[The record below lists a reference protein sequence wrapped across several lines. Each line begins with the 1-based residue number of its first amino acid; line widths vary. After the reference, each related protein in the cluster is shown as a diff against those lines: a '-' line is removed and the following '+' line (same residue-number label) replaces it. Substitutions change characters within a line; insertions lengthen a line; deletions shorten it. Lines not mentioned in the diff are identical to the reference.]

1 MGMGGGG
8 GRGEV
13 TSDIN
18 VTPMADVMLVLLI
31 IFMVITPMLQK
42 GVSVELAKTK
52 NPIDMK
58 EADRDDA
65 VLVAVTRD
73 GKFYLGQSKVS
84 IDELASKVNDLLA
97 TRLEKKVFV
106 KSDLRAKYGDVVQ
119 VVDNIRNA
127 GVDQV
132 GLLTP
137 AFRML
142 SDRKSTR
149 LNSSHVRIS
158 YAVFCLKKKTYTHRP
173 LPA

>member
-1 MGMGGGG
+1 MGGTSG

-42 GVSVELAKTK
+42 GVSVEMAKTK

-65 VLVAVTRD
+65 VLVVVTRD
-73 GKFYLGQSKVS
+73 GKFYLGQNKVN
-84 IDELASKVNDLLA
+84 IDELATRVNDLLA

-106 KSDLRAKYGDVVQ
+106 RSDLRAKYGDVVQ

-127 GVDQV
+127 GVDQI
-132 GLLTP
+132 GLLTE
-137 AFRML
+137 
-142 SDRKSTR
+142 R
-149 LNSSHVRIS
+149 LDDQVR
-158 YAVFCLKKKTYTHRP
+158 R
-173 LPA
+173 

>member
-1 MGMGGGG
+1 MAMGSGG

-13 TSDIN
+13 TADIN

-52 NPIDMK
+52 NPVDMK

-65 VLVAVTRD
+65 VLVAITRD
-73 GKFYLGQSKVS
+73 GKFYIGQDHVDIETLS
-84 IDELASKVNDLLA
+84 AKVNDLLA

-132 GLLTP
+132 GLLTE
-137 AFRML
+137 
-142 SDRKSTR
+142 R
-149 LNSSHVRIS
+149 LDDQVR
-158 YAVFCLKKKTYTHRP
+158 R
-173 LPA
+173 

>member
-1 MGMGGGG
+1 MAMGGTGG

-42 GVSVELAKTK
+42 GQTVELARTK

-65 VLVAVTRD
+65 VLVTVTRD
-73 GKFYLGQSKVS
+73 GKLYLGQEKISV
-84 IDELASKVNDLLA
+84 DALATKVNDLLA
-97 TRLEKKVFV
+97 SRLEKKVFV

-127 GVDQV
+127 GVDQI
-132 GLLTP
+132 GLLTE
-137 AFRML
+137 RL
-142 SDRKSTR
+142 DDQVRK
-149 LNSSHVRIS
+149 
-158 YAVFCLKKKTYTHRP
+158 
-173 LPA
+173 

>member
-1 MGMGGGG
+1 MAMGGTGG

-42 GVSVELAKTK
+42 GQTVELARTK

-65 VLVAVTRD
+65 VLVAITRD
-73 GKFYLGQSKVS
+73 GKFWLGKDRVN
-84 IDELASKVNDLLA
+84 IEDLAAKVNDLLS
-97 TRLEKKVFV
+97 TRLDKTVFL

-119 VVDNIRNA
+119 VVDSIRNA
-127 GVDQV
+127 GVDKV
-132 GLLTP
+132 ALLTE
-137 AFRML
+137 
-142 SDRKSTR
+142 R
-149 LNSSHVRIS
+149 LDDQVR
-158 YAVFCLKKKTYTHRP
+158 R
-173 LPA
+173 

>member
-1 MGMGGGG
+1 MGMGSGG

-31 IFMVITPMLQK
+31 IFMVVTPMLQK
-42 GVSVELAKTK
+42 GKDVELARTK

-65 VLVAVTRD
+65 IIVAVTRD
-73 GKFYLGQSKVS
+73 GKFYLGTDPVKIDDLAGKVT
-84 IDELASKVNDLLA
+84 DLLSNK
-97 TRLEKKVFV
+97 LEKKVFV
-106 KSDLRAKYGDVVQ
+106 KSDNRAKYGDVVQ

-132 GLLTP
+132 GLLTE
-137 AFRML
+137 
-142 SDRKSTR
+142 R
-149 LNSSHVRIS
+149 LDDQVR
-158 YAVFCLKKKTYTHRP
+158 R
-173 LPA
+173 

>member
-1 MGMGGGG
+1 MGMGGSGG

-42 GVSVELAKTK
+42 GVSVELARTK

-73 GKFYLGQSKVS
+73 GKIYLGQNKVN
-84 IDELASKVNDLLA
+84 IDELASRVNDLLA
-97 TRLEKKVFV
+97 TKLEKKV
-106 KSDLRAKYGDVVQ
+106 SRATFARSTATSFRLSTTSATPVL
-119 VVDNIRNA
+119 IRLACSQSAWMIRSA
-127 GVDQV
+127 GRRHQ
-132 GLLTP
+132 
-137 AFRML
+137 
-142 SDRKSTR
+142 
-149 LNSSHVRIS
+149 
-158 YAVFCLKKKTYTHRP
+158 
-173 LPA
+173 

>member
-31 IFMVITPMLQK
+31 IFMVVTPMLQK
-42 GVSVELAKTK
+42 GQSVELARTK

-65 VLVAVTRD
+65 VLVTVTRD
-73 GKFYLGQSKVS
+73 GKLYLGQDKVS
-84 IDELASKVNDLLA
+84 VDALAAKVNDLLA
-97 TRLEKKVFV
+97 TKLEKKVFV
-106 KSDLRAKYGDVVQ
+106 KSDLRAKYGDVVS

-132 GLLTP
+132 GLLTE
-137 AFRML
+137 RI
-142 SDRKSTR
+142 DDQ
-149 LNSSHVRIS
+149 VR
-158 YAVFCLKKKTYTHRP
+158 R
-173 LPA
+173 

>member
-1 MGMGGGG
+1 MGMGSTG

-31 IFMVITPMLQK
+31 IFMVVTPMLQK
-42 GVSVELAKTK
+42 GQAVELARTK

-65 VLVAVTRD
+65 VLITITRD
-73 GKFYLGQSKVS
+73 GKLYLAQDKINS
-84 IDELASKVNDLLA
+84 DALAPKVNDLLA

-127 GVDQV
+127 GVDQI
-132 GLLTP
+132 GLLTE
-137 AFRML
+137 RL
-142 SDRKSTR
+142 DDQVRK
-149 LNSSHVRIS
+149 
-158 YAVFCLKKKTYTHRP
+158 
-173 LPA
+173 